1 MAAYTSCEIG
11 NQDRHIWYIVI
22 PYLVQKLFCVFLLPV
37 HLLSLFLLCS
47 KIGDSL
53 WDIGIEQ
60 HALSA
65 GKEGSTDEKHLLILG
80 NKNSVSY

>member
-1 MAAYTSCEIG
+1 MRLI
-11 NQDRHIWYIVI
+11 
-22 PYLVQKLFCVFLLPV
+22 
-37 HLLSLFLLCS
+37 LLCS